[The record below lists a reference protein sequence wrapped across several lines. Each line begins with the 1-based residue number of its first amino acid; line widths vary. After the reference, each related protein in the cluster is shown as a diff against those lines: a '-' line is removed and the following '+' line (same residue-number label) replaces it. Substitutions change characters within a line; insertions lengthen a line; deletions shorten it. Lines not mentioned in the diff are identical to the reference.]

1 MKSAWVEFPYLTYP
15 RTVYDTCGWFLARR
29 RAMPTHR
36 FHIGQIVF
44 LTPSLDQNIS
54 GGAYIIT
61 KKLPERDGEPE
72 YRVKSVNEP
81 YERVVRESQVRLAGE

>member
-1 MKSAWVEFPYLTYP
+1 MIPAVGFSPGGEPCRPIDFISAKSCFLNPPV
-15 RTVYDTCGWFLARR
+15 TVTS
-29 RAMPTHR
+29 P
-36 FHIGQIVF
+36 
-44 LTPSLDQNIS
+44 

-81 YERVVRESQVRLAGE
+81 YERVVSESQVRLAGD